1 MLKNYFIT
9 AIRNIKR
16 RLSYSALNV
25 FGLAVGLASC
35 LLILLFVND
44 ELKYD
49 QFHPE
54 ADRLYRVALE
64 RSYPDRTTSYAV
76 APMPV
81 ARTMAR
87 DYPEVEAATQIA
99 TAFPMSIRYE
109 DQAFQEEGILFADSS
124 FFDVFGIEH
133 IEGDP
138 NRLLN
143 EPRTIM
149 LTPETA
155 KKYFGEEDPLGKQ
168 LELDIGTFTVTGV
181 VPPMPRHS
189 HFHFDF
195 VASLDL
201 PWLDENDWLDLA
213 TTQYIRLKDGVDPK
227 SLEEKLPAMVERYAG
242 QQVQAELGIS
252 FETYQANG
260 NGYNYFLQPVTD
272 IHLRSNLEYELEP
285 NGDITY
291 VYLFSII
298 AVTILLIAGVNF
310 INIATAQAITRARE
324 VGVRKTLGSQRGE
337 LMVQFLLES
346 VLMSLMALGIAL
358 IFVDLLM
365 PFLNQLTGKNIS
377 AYVLLEPWFLISTLG
392 ITLFV
397 GITAGVY
404 PAFFLSAFQ
413 PVNALKGRLN
423 EQGGA
428 SGLRR
433 GLIVFQFTLSIILLA
448 GTLVVLQ

>member
-1 MLKNYFIT
+1 
-9 AIRNIKR
+9 
-16 RLSYSALNV
+16 
-25 FGLAVGLASC
+25 
-35 LLILLFVND
+35 
-44 ELKYD
+44 
-49 QFHPE
+49 
-54 ADRLYRVALE
+54 
-64 RSYPDRTTSYAV
+64 
-76 APMPV
+76 
-81 ARTMAR
+81 
-87 DYPEVEAATQIA
+87 
-99 TAFPMSIRYE
+99 
-109 DQAFQEEGILFADSS
+109 
-124 FFDVFGIEH
+124 
-133 IEGDP
+133 
-138 NRLLN
+138 
-143 EPRTIM
+143 
-149 LTPETA
+149 
-155 KKYFGEEDPLGKQ
+155 
-168 LELDIGTFTVTGV
+168 
-181 VPPMPRHS
+181 
-189 HFHFDF
+189 
-195 VASLDL
+195 
-201 PWLDENDWLDLA
+201 
-213 TTQYIRLKDGVDPK
+213 
-227 SLEEKLPAMVERYAG
+227 MVERYAG